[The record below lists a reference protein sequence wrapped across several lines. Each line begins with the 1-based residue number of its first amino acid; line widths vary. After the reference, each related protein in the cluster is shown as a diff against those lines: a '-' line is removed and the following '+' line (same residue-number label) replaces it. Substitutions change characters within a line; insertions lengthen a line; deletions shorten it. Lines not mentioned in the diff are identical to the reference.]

1 VLEQA
6 ADAIVLSDEGGRV
19 RFFNAA
25 AEQLWGLDRREA
37 LGGLVDRLLPASIL
51 SSGADPAPRELRL
64 NRPDGVE
71 VWSSLS
77 LSDVETEDGLRRM
90 VVARDATEAVRRREQ
105 LRLLS
110 MAVDETDRAMMI
122 LGPDRTV
129 IYVNRAFTDQFGYQP
144 AEVLGLAPSELLAGE
159 GTDPVVLARLR
170 ERAWGKTGFVE
181 EIVGHDRRRR
191 PIALSAAINPI
202 LDEAGEVANV
212 AVFLTD
218 ISSLKQV
225 QALQEDVLSALAS
238 GLALPQVA
246 DFLCRRIEAIAPE
259 VISSMVLVDEE
270 GRLRP
275 LAGPQLPA
283 EFSASIDGAPIGEGR
298 GSCGTACWR
307 GQPVCVV
314 DIETDPL
321 WTDFRARART
331 LGLKAC
337 WSSPIK
343 RNDGSVAGAFAFY
356 YRDNREPSVLHE
368 RLVAACLHLC
378 RLAIEHHETRRQIA
392 RLSQFDPLTGLPN
405 RTKLLQD
412 ATPLCQGLLEE
423 GRKAA
428 FLVVNLDRFRD
439 VNGGLGHPAGDRALI
454 ETAYRVREIA
464 FAQPAVVS
472 RIVGDTFVVV
482 LPDADVARAAARAE
496 ALLAAVAQPIEIDG
510 QLVSLTAS
518 IGISLL
524 GEDGADPETLLK
536 NAETAMHQAKAAGPG
551 GHRFFSSEM
560 NAVAA
565 DRITLG
571 AALRAALAEGRLK
584 LHYQPQIDL
593 RSGALHGVEALARWT
608 DPVLGAVSPCR
619 FIPLAEELGL
629 IDAIG
634 RWSLREA
641 CRQMATWDE
650 AGLSVPGVSVNL
662 SPLHFNDSGLPD
674 YVAGLLEEFRLA
686 PARLTVEITEG
697 VMMKGARE
705 TQATLSALQT
715 LGVGLSMDDFGTG
728 FSSLA
733 SLTRMPISELKLDRS
748 FMREVATDAN
758 AQAITTAVVRIG
770 QSLGMTVVAEGVE
783 TREQARLLLD
793 LGCAVAQGFLF
804 AAPASPMDFEDWL
817 RAFQRAAA

>member
-1 VLEQA
+1 
-6 ADAIVLSDEGGRV
+6 
-19 RFFNAA
+19 
-25 AEQLWGLDRREA
+25 
-37 LGGLVDRLLPASIL
+37 
-51 SSGADPAPRELRL
+51 
-64 NRPDGVE
+64 
-71 VWSSLS
+71 
-77 LSDVETEDGLRRM
+77 
-90 VVARDATEAVRRREQ
+90 
-105 LRLLS
+105 
-110 MAVDETDRAMMI
+110 
-122 LGPDRTV
+122 
-129 IYVNRAFTDQFGYQP
+129 
-144 AEVLGLAPSELLAGE
+144 
-159 GTDPVVLARLR
+159 
-170 ERAWGKTGFVE
+170 
-181 EIVGHDRRRR
+181 
-191 PIALSAAINPI
+191 
-202 LDEAGEVANV
+202 
-212 AVFLTD
+212 
-218 ISSLKQV
+218 
-225 QALQEDVLSALAS
+225 
-238 GLALPQVA
+238 
-246 DFLCRRIEAIAPE
+246 
-259 VISSMVLVDEE
+259 MVLVDEE

-283 EFSASIDGAPIGEGR
+283 EFSASIDGALIGEGR

-368 RLVAACLHLC
+368 RLVGACLHLC

-439 VNGGLGHPAGDRALI
+439 VNGGLGRPAGDRALI
-454 ETAYRVREIA
+454 ETAYRVREVA
-464 FAQPAVVS
+464 F
-472 RIVGDTFVVV
+472 
-482 LPDADVARAAARAE
+482 
-496 ALLAAVAQPIEIDG
+496 AQPIEIDG

-536 NAETAMHQAKAAGPG
+536 NAETALHQAKAAGPG

-571 AALRAALAEGRLK
+571 AALCAALAEGRLK

-593 RSGALHGVEALARWT
+593 RSG
-608 DPVLGAVSPCR
+608 
-619 FIPLAEELGL
+619 
-629 IDAIG
+629 
-634 RWSLREA
+634 
-641 CRQMATWDE
+641 
-650 AGLSVPGVSVNL
+650 
-662 SPLHFNDSGLPD
+662 
-674 YVAGLLEEFRLA
+674 
-686 PARLTVEITEG
+686 
-697 VMMKGARE
+697 
-705 TQATLSALQT
+705 
-715 LGVGLSMDDFGTG
+715 
-728 FSSLA
+728 
-733 SLTRMPISELKLDRS
+733 
-748 FMREVATDAN
+748 
-758 AQAITTAVVRIG
+758 
-770 QSLGMTVVAEGVE
+770 
-783 TREQARLLLD
+783 
-793 LGCAVAQGFLF
+793 AQGFLF